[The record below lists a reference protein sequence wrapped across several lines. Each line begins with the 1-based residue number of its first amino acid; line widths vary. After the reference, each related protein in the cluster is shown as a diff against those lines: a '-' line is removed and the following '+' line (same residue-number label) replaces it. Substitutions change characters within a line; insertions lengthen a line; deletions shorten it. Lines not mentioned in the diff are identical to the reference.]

1 MPVFPDPSATPL
13 TSTAPS
19 AQIEYQPVCCVSS
32 LPFPLSSEA
41 KTGVNLFET
50 LILNCF
56 VLFFSQSITYPS
68 AFLNVYIK

>member
-19 AQIEYQPVCCVSS
+19 AQRQYQPVCRLSS

-41 KTGVNLFET
+41 KTRYT
-50 LILNCF
+50 I
-56 VLFFSQSITYPS
+56 ID
-68 AFLNVYIK
+68 